1 MLTFQEKA
9 LEEAEE
15 PVVVGVGVIK
25 MKEIRLFISF
35 LVLVETRSILPKL
48 IKFSGVLLKP
58 VPCLIKSIHAWVPAT
73 SGMVVTHALSGAT
86 TEVQSSLGSQI
97 NLKVGET
104 LDYQFYTSRYSA
116 QSFAVEGLP
125 PGVSSDLNYGSGKLT
140 GVVTQPGNY
149 QVEIVGYRYPGNTG
163 SATPTFTI
171 NVTVEQSSSILS
183 YFTPNELST
192 FSNLWYESAWLGF
205 FYKPDSFSWLYHQRL
220 GWLFA
225 DAKAVDELWLYD
237 TDLGWLY
244 TSKEIYPH
252 FFRNSSQS
260 WLYHLEDS
268 QTHRFWDYSSEITL
282 P

>member
-104 LDYQFYTSRYSA
+104 LDYQFYTSRKSA
-116 QSFAVEGLP
+116 QSFAIEGLP

-149 QVEIVGYRYPGNTG
+149 QVEIVGYHYPGNRG

-171 NVTVEQSSSILS
+171 NVTVEQSTSILS

-205 FYKPDSFSWLYHQRL
+205 FYKPESFSWLYHQRL

-225 DAKAVDELWLYD
+225 EATAVDELWLYD